1 MSMMKSRVPG
11 GWAFF
16 AWVSAFTFLAIWMLS
31 MTVDLRTGPGV
42 VAMIRNSVR
51 LSTPWLFLAF
61 SASSMVVLFPS
72 PATRW
77 MMRNRRMLGLC
88 FAAAMGWQLFFIF
101 WMLIGHWDFYIE
113 VVHPLGGLVTRLFAY
128 AVLISLTV
136 TSFTVPRRWMGP
148 RPWHLLHKTGI
159 YILWLAVWGTYA
171 GDLFLMEN
179 PPWVNYVFAVAGL
192 FAWLVRVAA
201 YFKKR
206 QTLGSIEAFGHQKD
220 TSAWGG

>member
-1 MSMMKSRVPG
+1 MREPRVPE

-61 SASSMVVLFPS
+61 SASSMVALFPS

-77 MMRNRRMLGLC
+77 LMRNRRMLGLC

-101 WMLIGHWDFYIE
+101 WMLIGHWGFYVE

-136 TSFTVPRRWMGP
+136 TSFAVPRRWMGP
-148 RPWHLLHKTGI
+148 RAWHRLHKTGI

-171 GDLFLMEN
+171 GDLFVMEN

-206 QTLGSIEAFGHQKD
+206 QTLGSIEAFGHQKERLN
-220 TSAWGG
+220 

>member
-1 MSMMKSRVPG
+1 MSMMKSRVPE

-61 SASSMVVLFPS
+61 SASSWVALFPS

-77 MMRNRRMLGLC
+77 LMRNRRMLGLC
-88 FAAAMGWQLFFIF
+88 FAAAMGWQLFFIA
-101 WMLIGHWDFYIE
+101 WMLLGHWGFYLE
-113 VVHPLGGLVTRLFAY
+113 VVHPLGGLFIRLFAY
-128 AVLISLTV
+128 TVLISLTV
-136 TSFTVPRRWMGP
+136 TSFAVPRRWMGP
-148 RPWHLLHKTGI
+148 RAWHLLHKTGI
-159 YILWLAVWGTYA
+159 YFLWLAVWGTYA
-171 GDLFLMEN
+171 GDLFVMEN

-192 FAWLVRVAA
+192 VAWLVRVAA

-206 QTLGSIEAFGHQKD
+206 QPPGSIEAFGH
-220 TSAWGG
+220 

>member
-1 MSMMKSRVPG
+1 MREPTISLMKSRVPE

-61 SASSMVVLFPS
+61 SASSLVALFPS

-77 MMRNRRMLGLC
+77 LMRNRRMLGLC
-88 FAAAMGWQLFFIF
+88 FAAAMGWQLFFIA
-101 WMLIGHWDFYIE
+101 WMLLAHWGFYVE
-113 VVHPLGGLVTRLFAY
+113 VIHPLGGLFIRLFAY
-128 AVLISLTV
+128 TVLISLTV
-136 TSFTVPRRWMGP
+136 TSFAVPRRWMGP
-148 RPWHLLHKTGI
+148 RAWHLLHKTGI
-159 YILWLAVWGTYA
+159 YFLWLSVWGTYA
-171 GDLFLMEN
+171 GDLFVMEN

-192 FAWLVRVAA
+192 VAWLVRVAA

-206 QTLGSIEAFGHQKD
+206 QTPGSIEAFGH
-220 TSAWGG
+220 